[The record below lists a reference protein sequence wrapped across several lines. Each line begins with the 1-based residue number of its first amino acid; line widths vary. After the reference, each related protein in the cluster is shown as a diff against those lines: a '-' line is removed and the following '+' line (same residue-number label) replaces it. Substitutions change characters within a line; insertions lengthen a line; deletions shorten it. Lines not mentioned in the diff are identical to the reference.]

1 MEDLEQLLEFLGRMR
16 SVFVV
21 KHLKMMIAWRSK
33 TLKQNFCD
41 CWSSLLESIND
52 KNIRLLNIGRFMN
65 LGCVG
70 WPQSRSRSHAAP
82 GVGEW
87 SWAGAGVSARSGV
100 NPSLSVGSKWNV
112 EWGVS
117 GGGHW
122 RSPIVV
128 SGCWPASLLSPG
140 QWWRQNSSIQDL
152 GRLRVWN
159 PVKIG
164 SHRLLNQSEI
174 SNILY

>member
-70 WPQSRSRSHAAP
+70 CRQSRSRSHAAP

-87 SWAGAGVSARSGV
+87 S
-100 NPSLSVGSKWNV
+100 
-112 EWGVS
+112 
-117 GGGHW
+117 
-122 RSPIVV
+122 
-128 SGCWPASLLSPG
+128 
-140 QWWRQNSSIQDL
+140 
-152 GRLRVWN
+152 
-159 PVKIG
+159 
-164 SHRLLNQSEI
+164 
-174 SNILY
+174 